1 MQRLLVPLSLLV
13 AVGVATTCTQDS
25 DCPDSFCLD
34 ATCYA
39 GDPTTFRS
47 TPTAGYTCRTARDC
61 VSGFTCCNRLCRAP
75 GDPALPNPFLDQEVR
90 PDPPDCASLS
100 DFPLSAG
107 CRHTLLW
114 CTPPYWI
121 ELDGMTGCTPQH
133 CTSNTDCSD
142 GYTCIITP
150 VVPEGLC
157 WHTGLGAAALK
168 ASQCDYAP
176 RDGGSPKHDPA
187 KDPPPPRDDG
197 HRTTTKAPV
206 SWDATWRL
214 PIRPWLPCGS
224 FWRSSRSSWCSRV
237 SSVRRTLRDDTG
249 THAMATVPNG
259 RRQFNCLRGQCRHL
273 RVPAPTSRRAS
284 GPPSG
289 VE

>member
-39 GDPTTFRS
+39 GDPATFRS

-61 VSGFTCCNRLCRAP
+61 VPGFTCCNRLCRAP

-133 CTSNTDCSD
+133 CTSNSDCSD

-197 HRTTTKAPV
+197 HRDDEGPGFVGRDVALADTSLAAVWIILAIIAFVLVLTCLVGSAHVTRRHWYARYGNGGAQRTTPIQLPPRTMSSPTRAGADLPPREWAP
-206 SWDATWRL
+206 
-214 PIRPWLPCGS
+214 P
-224 FWRSSRSSWCSRV
+224 RS
-237 SSVRRTLRDDTG
+237 
-249 THAMATVPNG
+249 
-259 RRQFNCLRGQCRHL
+259 
-273 RVPAPTSRRAS
+273 
-284 GPPSG
+284 
-289 VE
+289 